1 MNLFVILALAIGLAM
16 DSFAVAIASGISLKN
31 VKPRQIFRLSFHFGL
46 FHIMMPLIG
55 WLAGRTLIDLISE
68 WDHWVAFGLL
78 FFIGSK
84 AIYSTT
90 VKKDDE
96 PTSFDPTRGMNLI
109 MLSVAT
115 SLDALAVGLSFAILE
130 VSIWY
135 PVVVIGIV
143 IALITILGLIIGS
156 SLGPK
161 VAKRMEILG
170 GLILIGIGFKILF
183 DHIL

>member
-1 MNLFVILALAIGLAM
+1 MNFFVILLLAVGLAM
-16 DSFAVAIASGISLKN
+16 DSFAVAVASGISLKN

-46 FHIMMPLIG
+46 FHIMMPVIG
-55 WLAGRTLIDLISE
+55 WLAGRELSNMISR

-78 FFIGSK
+78 FFIGAK

-90 VKKDDE
+90 VKKDDD
-96 PTSFDPTRGMNLI
+96 PLTFDPTKGFNLI

-115 SLDALAVGLSFAILE
+115 SLDALAVGLSFAILD

-143 IALITILGLIIGS
+143 IALITTLGLMIGS

-161 VAKRMEILG
+161 VSKRMEILG
-170 GLILIGIGFKILF
+170 GLILIGIG
-183 DHIL
+183 